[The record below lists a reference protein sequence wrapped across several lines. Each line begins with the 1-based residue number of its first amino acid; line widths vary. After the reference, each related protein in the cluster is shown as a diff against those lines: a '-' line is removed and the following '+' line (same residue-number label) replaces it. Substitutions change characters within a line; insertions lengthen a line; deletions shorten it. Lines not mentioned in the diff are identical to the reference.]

1 MTRQW
6 ILTGDSMERLR
17 QLPDNAFDSLVT
29 DPPAGI
35 DFMGKDWDCFRR
47 AHNPA
52 DVGRENVFGR
62 TSRTSPHSYGESERE
77 VFITMVGAIFAECL
91 RVLRPGAHGLV
102 WALPRTSHWT
112 ATALENAG
120 FEIRDRFHDAA
131 PVDGAL
137 DAFLTSLDD
146 VQRDALTR
154 LLESQSSPVF
164 HHLFLNGMPKG
175 QNVRR
180 ALDLHFCR
188 LEGRHYDK
196 NLPPETKRRPGDHL
210 CPPAPEAE
218 HREGWASGLKPTVE
232 HWILVRKPLEGT
244 QAKNQ
249 VKWGVGGINVDGCR
263 VPLADG
269 EAPSALNGGA
279 YAGGT
284 REGLPGDDRS
294 DTAAGMFGSGGRLN
308 PEDFEAPDG
317 RWPRHMVLRHSAA
330 CRQVGV
336 RKVKAVSGTAQGRM
350 AGQTNVY
357 GSTRGS
363 DRAGEATGYGDENG
377 EEAVEVWECVLG
389 CPVRLLNKQT
399 DDAAHLFNVFQ
410 DDVLYVAKAA
420 VSEKEAGV
428 GAPAKQIDDGR
439 AEGSLGGTNPRNRGA
454 GKRRSNV
461 HPTVKPVALM
471 RHLVRLVTPP
481 GGKVLD
487 PFAGSGTTLIAAH
500 LEGCFGVGIERD
512 PAYAQIAQ
520 DRIDHWTQAPRAEEP
535 KE

>member
-6 ILTGDSMERLR
+6 ILAGDSMERLR
-17 QLPDNAFDSLVT
+17 QFPDNAFDSMVT

-52 DVGRENVFGR
+52 DAGRENVFGR
-62 TSRTSPHSYGESERE
+62 TSRTSPHSYGESERD
-77 VFITMVGAIFAECL
+77 VFIAMVGAIFAECF
-91 RVLRPGAHGLV
+91 RVLKPGAHAVV

-120 FEIRDRFHDAA
+120 FEIRDRIHDAT

-146 VQRDALTR
+146 AQRDALTR
-154 LLESQSSPVF
+154 LLEGQSSPVF

-196 NLPPETKRRPGDHL
+196 NLPPEAKRQEGDHL

-263 VPLADG
+263 VPLAPG
-269 EAPSALNGGA
+269 EAPEALNGGA

-294 DTAAGMFGSGGRLN
+294 DAAAGMYGSGGRLN

-330 CRQVGV
+330 CRQVGEV
-336 RKVKAVSGTAQGRM
+336 R
-350 AGQTNVY
+350 
-357 GSTRGS
+357 
-363 DRAGEATGYGDENG
+363 
-377 EEAVEVWECVLG
+377 ECVLG
-389 CPVRLLNKQT
+389 CPVRTIDEQAGTLTSGANNVKRKSAKG
-399 DDAAHLFNVFQ
+399 AAGNTGPALGAENRPEGTVMIAYGDSGAASRMFNVFQ
-410 DDVLYVAKAA
+410 DDVLYMPKAT

-428 GAPAKQIDDGR
+428 GADAEQVDGGR
-439 AEGSLGGTNPRNRGA
+439 VEGSLGGTNPRNRGA

-461 HPTVKPVALM
+461 HPTVKAIGLM
-471 RHLVRLVTPP
+471 RHLIRLVTPP

-512 PAYAQIAQ
+512 PKYAAIAQ
-520 DRIDHWTQAPRAEEP
+520 DRINHWTQAPRAAEP